1 MAHSFVAPGQ
11 VRQPADVAQPP
22 VLAREPE
29 FLEPEVRGAGSDT
42 AYDGSE
48 GAPASSDEDP
58 FLDVIVLSCVV
69 LFIAL
74 AVGIGVLALQAASV
88 SWPY

>member
-11 VRQPADVAQPP
+11 LRQPAEVGQPP

-29 FLEPEVRGAGSDT
+29 FLEPEVRAAGSES

-48 GAPASSDEDP
+48 GAPVVSDKDL